1 MLRAMSGRPPLI
13 DPREV
18 PVSGTDSHLPA
29 AAGSW
34 LAPEQLRRHFAQVP
48 LAEPERAGDGARLA
62 GRPLRPAAVLV
73 PLVMRESGVTVLL
86 TRRTEHLRDHAGQI
100 SFPGGRVEEC
110 DADAWATALRE
121 AEEEIGLTSDWIEPI
136 GLLPRYQTVTAY
148 EVQPC
153 VALLRPGFVLRL
165 DEGEVAEAFEVPLS
179 FLMDPARHQ
188 RHRVRLPGVD
198 REFLSMPWW
207 HDGREYF
214 IWGATAAM
222 LRNLYH
228 QLRQGR

>member
-1 MLRAMSGRPPLI
+1 MLRAMSGAGF

-18 PVSGTDSHLPA
+18 PVSQVDEHLPVLPPDWLQPA
-29 AAGSW
+29 A
-34 LAPEQLRRHFAQVP
+34 LRQHFAEVP
-48 LAEPERAGDGARLA
+48 LALPERPGDGGRFA
-62 GRPLRPAAVLV
+62 GREPRAAAVLV
-73 PLVMRESGVTVLL
+73 PLVMREGGVQVLL

-100 SFPGGRVEEC
+100 SFPGGRVEEG

-121 AEEEIGLTSDWIEPI
+121 AEEEIGLAAEWVEPI
-136 GLLPRYQTVTAY
+136 GQLPRYQTVTAY

-165 DEGEVAEAFEVPLS
+165 DEGEVAEAFEVPLG

-198 REFLSMPWW
+198 REFLSMPWQ
-207 HDGREYF
+207 HEGREYF